1 MDDEMREVVDEFLV
15 ESHENLDQMDRDFVT
30 LERTPGDLEVLASV
44 FRTIHTIKGTA
55 GFLAFGKLEG
65 LTHVGES
72 LLSRLRDGDLQLTD
86 EITSGLLALV
96 DAVRAMLSVIEATGE
111 DGDNDHAELIAR
123 LTALNTGTAQPTTTA
138 AEPAA
143 VVVVETVAEPA
154 AEQQRVGEIFVE
166 QQVATPSEV
175 EYALRQQESGDP
187 LHVGEILVEKGAV
200 QPHQIREAL
209 DVQQEQREQKEAST
223 PQSSV
228 ADNSIRVDVS
238 LLDKLMNLVGELVL
252 ARNQIIQHTASSG
265 DTSLVATTQHLNLVT
280 TELQEGV
287 MKTRMQPIGNV
298 WNKFPRVVRDLA
310 KGCGKQVRLEMDGKD
325 TDLDKSIL
333 EAIKD
338 PLTHLVRNS
347 VDHGIETPEARIAAG
362 KMAEGVVTLRAFH
375 EGGLVNIEI
384 SDDGA
389 GIDIERV
396 RAKAVEKGVVS
407 AERAAQMADREVAN
421 LIFMPGFSTAAKVTN
436 VSGRGVGMD
445 VVNTKYL
452 DRPIFAGNVATTQAY
467 DQNGAFL
474 GDTNAVTRNVGP
486 GVTVQVNVTG
496 PQAFGPPGADLFATL
511 TNLANDLRTN
521 PSAVNTTDLAAID
534 VAASRVRN
542 ALGEVGARSAQLAS
556 TKARS
561 DDLLL
566 NLRDS
571 LSKIEDIDLPK
582 AATDLQIQQV
592 SYQAALA
599 ATARVIQPS
608 LVDFLR

>member
-1 MDDEMREVVDEFLV
+1 MDNEMREVIDEFLV
-15 ESHENLDQMDRDFVT
+15 ESHENLDQLDRDFVT
-30 LERTPGDLEVLASV
+30 LERAPGDLAVLASV

-65 LTHVGES
+65 VTHVGES
-72 LLSRLRDGDLQLTD
+72 LLSRLRDGSLQLTD

-96 DAVRAMLSVIEATGE
+96 DVVRGMLAVIEATGS
-111 DGDNDHAELIAR
+111 DGDDDHSELIAV
-123 LTALNTGTAQPTTTA
+123 LTALNAGEAARAAAA
-138 AEPAA
+138 AEPVA
-143 VVVVETVAEPA
+143 VVEAVETVEFVETVEA
-154 AEQQRVGEIFVE
+154 QLVGEILVDHH
-166 QQVATPSEV
+166 VATPSEV

-200 QPHQIREAL
+200 QPHQVREAL
-209 DVQQEQREQKEAST
+209 EVQKDQPATPRESNI
-223 PQSSV
+223 

-252 ARNQIIQHTASSG
+252 ARNQIIQHTARSG
-265 DTSLVATTQHLNLVT
+265 DTSLAATTQHLNLVT

-287 MKTRMQPIGNV
+287 MKTRMQPIANV
-298 WNKFPRVVRDLA
+298 WNRFPRVVRDLA
-310 KGCGKQVRLEMDGKD
+310 KNCGKRVRLEMDGKD

-347 VDHGIETPEARIAAG
+347 IDHGIEAPEARAEAG
-362 KMAEGVVTLRAFH
+362 KPAEGVVTLRAYH

-389 GIDIERV
+389 GIDVERV
-396 RAKAVEKGVVS
+396 RAKAVEKGLVS
-407 AERAAQMADREVAN
+407 AERAEQMADREVAN
-421 LIFMPGFSTAAKVTN
+421 LIFLPGFSTATKVTN

-452 DRPIFAGNVATTQAY
+452 DRPIFAGTSATATAY
-467 DQNGAFL
+467 DASGAFL
-474 GDTNAVTRNVGP
+474 GDTNAVNRTVGP
-486 GVTVQVNVTG
+486 GMTVQVNVPG
-496 PQAFGPPGADLFATL
+496 PQAFGPAGNDVFSTLAT
-511 TNLANDLRTN
+511 LANDLRTN
-521 PSAVNTTDLAAID
+521 PAAITTTDLGAID
-534 VAASRVRN
+534 TAATRVRT
-542 ALGEVGARSAQLAS
+542 ALGEVGARSAQLET
-556 TKARS
+556 TKTRS

-582 AATDLQIQQV
+582 AAMDLQIQQV

-599 ATARVIQPS
+599 ATAKVIQPS
-608 LVDFLR
+608 LVDFLK